1 MKVNSDKKVEA
12 RVTRLKKYYTQKPI
26 SNLDIKTKEEGGDE
40 RRQRCVQDLKEG
52 GAKPI
57 TRKVHTQKFPKNID
71 HIPRKCV
78 LG

>member
-57 TRKVHTQKFPKNID
+57 VHAKFLATSPK
-71 HIPRKCV
+71 C
-78 LG
+78 